1 MDLSDWLASALCVLG
16 ERMEEGGGRGGW
28 GKMPTFCVRVWWR
41 ANAAEWGGGLE
52 EAKEDIVTLTVRND
66 LPRYDTT
73 GEIVV
78 NPYTIQV

>member
-28 GKMPTFCVRVWWR
+28 EKMPRRSVCVC
-41 ANAAEWGGGLE
+41 GGGQMLRSGE
-52 EAKEDIVTLTVRND
+52 GVLRKRIVTLTVRND